1 MANERPIIKNTLHA
15 GQKYIPIANGSKVSD
30 KPLLHFSLVC
40 DCIDKEKLIFQAHF
54 HFQTWK
60 LGKER
65 VLLDDSKKIGKKEP
79 MILVIGHKF
88 KLEIWESII
97 KLMAVG
103 EVASFR
109 VKKDV
114 SILTHNV

>member
-1 MANERPIIKNTLHA
+1 M
-15 GQKYIPIANGSKVSD
+15 
-30 KPLLHFSLVC
+30 
-40 DCIDKEKLIFQAHF
+40 IFQAHF

-79 MILVIGHKF
+79 MVLVIGHKF
-88 KLEIWESII
+88 KLEVWESIV

-109 VKKDV
+109 VKKEV
-114 SILTHNV
+114 SKLKRLFLIYLYIFKVHTPIDAVKGKWP

>member
-1 MANERPIIKNTLHA
+1 MLVQLLNLHL
-15 GQKYIPIANGSKVSD
+15 I
-30 KPLLHFSLVC
+30 F
-40 DCIDKEKLIFQAHF
+40 CIDSQVQF

-79 MILVIGHKF
+79 MELVIGQKF
-88 KLEIWESII
+88 KMEVWENIV

-103 EVASFR
+103 EVASFE
-109 VKKDV
+109 VKKEV
-114 SILTHNV
+114 SEEITA